1 MNMNYQF
8 VQSLFHNAEQTVE
21 QVNNLQVNAYRVRV
35 DGTVASIEAV
45 CMNEYGTIYGTK
57 DVRTVVPT
65 KEQLDRLQRM
75 GISFFV
81 YED

>member
-8 VQSLFHNAEQTVE
+8 VASLFHKAEQTVE

-57 DVRTVVPT
+57 DVRTIVPT
-65 KEQLDRLQRM
+65 KKQLDRLQKL
-75 GISFFV
+75 GGSFFV

>member
-1 MNMNYQF
+1 MHTNYQF
-8 VQSLFHNAEQTVE
+8 VASLFHKAEQTVE

-35 DGTVASIEAV
+35 DGNTASIEAV

-57 DVRTVVPT
+57 DVRTIVPT
-65 KEQLDRLQRM
+65 KKQLDRLQRL
-75 GISFFV
+75 GTAFFV